1 MTILYMIVNTNRV
14 LLEIFTN
21 TTIDKPKNSDSLTEF
36 ISLLFVV
43 AIIAC
48 CCCLNYNKSFNI
60 EEGDRRSSNYETKEL
75 REINLE
81 IERGK
86 QEVIQV

>member
-48 CCCLNYNKSFNI
+48 CCLNYNKSFNI
-60 EEGDRRSSNYETKEL
+60 EEGDTRSSNYETKQL